1 MEICFQFSTIYNTC
15 QNFSE
20 HLQITLAFKSFQTRK
35 RQGILRKS
43 KQYATYQTNQ
53 LYPNS
58 RNKSLEEAHGDYNDE
73 TYEDM
78 NSASEE
84 WSSSEEVTRGLF
96 DQIVITRKPTHL
108 QNLEA
113 KLESDLNNL

>member
-1 MEICFQFSTIYNTC
+1 MSARSQLKAIFGLFKRTHTKIHFPLIYIDICF
-15 QNFSE
+15 
-20 HLQITLAFKSFQTRK
+20 KFQT
-35 RQGILRKS
+35 I
-43 KQYATYQTNQ
+43 QTNQ

-58 RNKSLEEAHGDYNDE
+58 RDKSLREAHGDYNDE

>member
-1 MEICFQFSTIYNTC
+1 MV
-15 QNFSE
+15 
-20 HLQITLAFKSFQTRK
+20 LK
-35 RQGILRKS
+35 
-43 KQYATYQTNQ
+43 
-53 LYPNS
+53 
-58 RNKSLEEAHGDYNDE
+58 YNDE